1 MNFPPVI
8 YTGKGDSGNEITY
21 FSLSQFQPKLM
32 CSFLSTNDYQNNNFH
47 TQILESCS
55 LKSSILSTEPLTGQ
69 YYGLEVI
76 RFRTPY
82 LYNQTGFN
90 NEAYKGFLVYNQIEP
105 FEQERIS
112 EMRLQ
117 DCDLTDTDK
126 LNFFFKNC
134 FKLWFC
140 SCANGARSKGSCVHI
155 CSVIM
160 GMAASNSQRG
170 LWKVIPTPSLDT

>member
-8 YTGKGDSGNEITY
+8 HTGKGDSANEITY

-32 CSFLSTNDYQNNNFH
+32 CSFWSTNHYQNNNFL
-47 TQILESCS
+47 TQILESFS
-55 LKSSILSTEPLTGQ
+55 LKSSILSTKPLTGQ

-90 NEAYKGFLVYNQIEP
+90 NEAYKGFLVYNRIEW

-126 LNFFFKNC
+126 SNFFFKNC
-134 FKLWFC
+134 FK
-140 SCANGARSKGSCVHI
+140 G
-155 CSVIM
+155 
-160 GMAASNSQRG
+160 
-170 LWKVIPTPSLDT
+170 PTYGV